1 MSEYITNLSDAI
13 AAMHNCRCTHFG
25 SEKVTETHDG
35 KEIWSGD
42 VEIFHIEG
50 HPEANVAYGWAW
62 KDGGEEIRYIGILR
76 VPPVESPID
85 AARAAIASKQFG

>member
-13 AAMHNCRCTHFG
+13 ASMHNCRCTHFG
-25 SEKVTETHDG
+25 SEKVTEAHDG

-62 KDGGEEIRYIGILR
+62 KDDDEEIRYITILQA
-76 VPPVESPID
+76 PPVESPID
-85 AARAAIASKQFG
+85 AVRAAIASKQFG